1 MVCLCSIPE
10 IASEDFLNGI
20 KDPIYEVAKNKTKK
34 KNAYNTLRDKMQCI
48 KFAFKGSLFSCIDDI
63 FEAVVKY
70 LPCLQFFEVLR
81 NSALLL

>member
-34 KNAYNTLRDKMQCI
+34 RMPITHWETKCN
-48 KFAFKGSLFSCIDDI
+48 
-63 FEAVVKY
+63 
-70 LPCLQFFEVLR
+70 VL
-81 NSALLL
+81 NLLLKAACFPA